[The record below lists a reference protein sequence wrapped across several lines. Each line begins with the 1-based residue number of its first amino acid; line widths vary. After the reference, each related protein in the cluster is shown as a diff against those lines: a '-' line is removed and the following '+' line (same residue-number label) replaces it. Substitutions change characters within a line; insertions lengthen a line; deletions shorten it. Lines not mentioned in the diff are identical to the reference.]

1 VRASRPPSRGF
12 GAAGSDAATAMNI
25 SIFPFADSLVTH
37 WDSPAVLIGK
47 LAVIAALVALNGF
60 FVACEFAIIKVR
72 ASQLDALA
80 EEGDARAR
88 FAKYIR
94 GHLDAYLSATQLGIT
109 VASLALGWIGEQFLV
124 QMLQPFFALLHIYSH
139 AFVTSVSVA
148 LAFVGITFLH
158 IVFGELG
165 PKYTAIADPLPVAL
179 RLVRPLGAFYVL
191 FKPAIWLLHKSSNF
205 LLQKVLRRQP
215 VTSTELAHTEE
226 ELRLILDQSEK
237 SEEVS
242 PLGRDLL
249 TNVLDLRR
257 RVVRDIMTPR
267 GDVVYLDVEEDFE
280 TNITKA
286 LDSRHTRF
294 PLCRENLDNTIGLI
308 HIKELVPMMRDPNPD
323 LMRIKREL
331 IPVPEMMALEKLLN
345 LFLTRH
351 AHLAI
356 VVDEFGG
363 TVGMVTLEN
372 VLEELVGDIQDEFDT
387 DKEEFR
393 KINANE
399 FTVDGA
405 LGLYELNDLAK
416 LELESADVSTVGGY
430 VTHLLGHLPK
440 QGEQVKI
447 DNYLVTVSQTDS
459 RRVRQLHFKKLSD
472 KSEAVTATKPDVA
485 L

>member
-1 VRASRPPSRGF
+1 MTPHFLFSFSVTVPLAE
-12 GAAGSDAATAMNI
+12 AI
-25 SIFPFADSLVTH
+25 LTH
-37 WDSPAVLIGK
+37 WDSPWIVVAK

-60 FVACEFAIIKVR
+60 FVACEFAIVKVR

-80 EEGDARAR
+80 EEGNVQAR
-88 FAKYIR
+88 FVKFIR
-94 GHLDAYLSATQLGIT
+94 SHIDAYLSATQLGIT
-109 VASLALGWIGEQFLV
+109 LASLALGWLGEEFLV

-139 AFVTSVSVA
+139 AFVTSVSIA
-148 LAFVGITFLH
+148 LAFVGITFMH

-165 PKYTAIADPLPVAL
+165 PKYTAIANPLAVSL
-179 RLVRPLGAFYVL
+179 RLVRPLGAFYFL

-205 LLQKVLRRQP
+205 LLQVVLRRQP
-215 VTSTELAHTEE
+215 VPGTELAHSEE
-226 ELRLILDQSEK
+226 ELRLILDESEK

-242 PLGRDLL
+242 PLSRDLL

-267 GDVVYLDVEEDFE
+267 GDIVYLDLEDDFE
-280 TNITKA
+280 SNVQKA
-286 LDSRHTRF
+286 VESRHTRF
-294 PLCRENLDNTIGLI
+294 PLCRENLDNTIGLV
-308 HIKELVPMMRDPNPD
+308 HIKELVPMMRDPQPD
-323 LMRIKREL
+323 LLRIKREL
-331 IPVPEMMALEKLLN
+331 IPVPEMMPLEKLLN
-345 LFLTRH
+345 LFLSKH

-387 DKEEFR
+387 EKEEFR

-399 FTVDGA
+399 FSVDGA
-405 LGLYELNDLAK
+405 LGLYELNELAT
-416 LELESADVSTVGGY
+416 LELESADVSTIGGY

-447 DNYLVTVSQTDS
+447 DNYLVTVSQSDS
-459 RRVRQLHFKKLSD
+459 RRVHQLHFKNLSD
-472 KSEAVTATKPDVA
+472 KSEAVTATKPDGA
-485 L
+485 H